1 MTWVMYCPLGVF
13 LDSPKQLDSQDHHW
27 PLLTPAY
34 SERARTRRNNRLP
47 AGQPLELHRGSPFS
61 WPTAQG
67 QAEKLKRTQVE
78 EAPWL
83 ESFLPCRNIYWSC
96 RGTACRGSTRG
107 LPSENSHHTQGNPT
121 LGFLSGIHSQSRFS
135 VAVKAHFYHR

>member
-1 MTWVMYCPLGVF
+1 MYCPLGVF

-83 ESFLPCRNIYWSC
+83 ESFLPCR
-96 RGTACRGSTRG
+96 GTAVEGQLVG
-107 LPSENSHHTQGNPT
+107 FPQGACP
-121 LGFLSGIHSQSRFS
+121 
-135 VAVKAHFYHR
+135 VKIVTILREIQH